1 MATRSVESALGST
14 HPKGG
19 EQITI
24 FIPNKDQLGQMIDQ
38 DHWADETLTVLGRL
52 FRGAT
57 AFPPGKGVWRD
68 DSRGGKLLQEI
79 SVMVI
84 SYVPRAELK
93 KNLQALRAFL
103 HRFGRESNQGEVG
116 IIINGSY
123 YGISEYDTPG
133 RN

>member
-1 MATRSVESALGST
+1 MATKSVESILGST

-19 EQITI
+19 EQVTL
-24 FIPNKDQLGQMIDQ
+24 FIPNKDQLGRALDQ
-38 DHWADETLTVLGRL
+38 DHWADEALKALGRL

-68 DSRGGKLLQEI
+68 DARGGKLLQEI
-79 SVMVI
+79 TVMVV

-93 KNLQALRAFL
+93 NNLPALRAFL
-103 HRFGRESNQGEVG
+103 HRFGREANQGEVG

-123 YGISEYDTPG
+123 YGISRFDG
-133 RN
+133 SRGH